1 MVTSAIVIVLLAWFG
16 WRLRYWYG
24 EGRKLAQS
32 GYMPPPSTKFARLFL
47 KGFCKV
53 FTFLTVGPVKV
64 IDAGNGQFTGR
75 GLVLPNH
82 QLAPDFAVIGSSLP
96 FSFRQIAKYKEIQ
109 NPVLSTAAAWIGVV
123 GVQVENGKTQ
133 DNAGK
138 AIVDAGAKILVSSK
152 GSRMLLF
159 PQGKLV
165 WDNVL
170 RTEEYRT
177 GATRIMAQAASLIDG
192 QPLYALPIAIH
203 YLRDPRH
210 KTWLHK
216 LVNAVGIK
224 GFRRYADY
232 ELVTNA
238 DGTKTKKPRVFQQYG
253 AVVVIG
259 KPISVYDLPA
269 DPRAAIE
276 VVRTATDELLA
287 RAKSYE

>member
-1 MVTSAIVIVLLAWFG
+1 M
-16 WRLRYWYG
+16 
-24 EGRKLAQS
+24 
-32 GYMPPPSTKFARLFL
+32 
-47 KGFCKV
+47 
-53 FTFLTVGPVKV
+53 
-64 IDAGNGQFTGR
+64 
-75 GLVLPNH
+75 
-82 QLAPDFAVIGSSLP
+82 
-96 FSFRQIAKYKEIQ
+96 AK
-109 NPVLSTAAAWIGVV
+109 
-123 GVQVENGKTQ
+123 
-133 DNAGK
+133 
-138 AIVDAGAKILVSSK
+138 
-152 GSRMLLF
+152 
-159 PQGKLV
+159 
-165 WDNVL
+165 
-170 RTEEYRT
+170 
-177 GATRIMAQAASLIDG
+177 AASLIDG

-276 VVRTATDELLA
+276 VVRAATDELLA